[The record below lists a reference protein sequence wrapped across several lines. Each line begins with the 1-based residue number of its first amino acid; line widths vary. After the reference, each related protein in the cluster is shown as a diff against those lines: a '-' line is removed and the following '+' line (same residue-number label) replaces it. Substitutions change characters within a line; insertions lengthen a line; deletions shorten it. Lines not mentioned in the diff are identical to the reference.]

1 MTRSEI
7 LSMTKINLQIA
18 GSSFDDYLEF
28 LIDAAQNAIKAEG
41 ITIDFDAIDDC
52 NLIVMYTSY
61 LYRKRVGD
69 DPVPQEGGGY
79 CGNAAHAAVCAQQ
92 QGIRRKGEGGR
103 GR

>member
-1 MTRSEI
+1 
-7 LSMTKINLQIA
+7 MTKSNLQIA
-18 GSSFDDYLEF
+18 GSSFDDYLNF

-69 DPVPQEGGGY
+69 DPVMPRMLRYALNNRVFAEKAKVEEGG
-79 CGNAAHAAVCAQQ
+79 
-92 QGIRRKGEGGR
+92 ESS
-103 GR
+103 

>member
-1 MTRSEI
+1 
-7 LSMTKINLQIA
+7 MTKSNLQIA

-69 DPVPQEGGGY
+69 DSVMPRMLRYALNNRVFAEKAQAAEGGDSS
-79 CGNAAHAAVCAQQ
+79 
-92 QGIRRKGEGGR
+92 
-103 GR
+103 

>member
-1 MTRSEI
+1 
-7 LSMTKINLQIA
+7 MTKSNLQIA
-18 GSSFDDYLEF
+18 GISIDDYLNF

-69 DPVPQEGGGY
+69 DPVMPRMLRYALNNRVFAEKANAKEGG
-79 CGNAAHAAVCAQQ
+79 
-92 QGIRRKGEGGR
+92 ESS
-103 GR
+103 

>member
-1 MTRSEI
+1 
-7 LSMTKINLQIA
+7 MTKSNLQIT

-69 DPVPQEGGGY
+69 DPVMPRMLRYALNNRVFAEKAKAKKGG
-79 CGNAAHAAVCAQQ
+79 
-92 QGIRRKGEGGR
+92 ESS
-103 GR
+103 

>member
-1 MTRSEI
+1 
-7 LSMTKINLQIA
+7 MTKSNLQIA

-69 DPVPQEGGGY
+69 DPSMPRMLRYAMNNKLFAQKAKGGGS
-79 CGNAAHAAVCAQQ
+79 A
-92 QGIRRKGEGGR
+92 
-103 GR
+103 

>member
-1 MTRSEI
+1 MTRLEI
-7 LSMTKINLQIA
+7 LSMTKSNLQIA

-69 DPVPQEGGGY
+69 DPVMPRMLRYALNNRVFAEKAKAEEGG
-79 CGNAAHAAVCAQQ
+79 
-92 QGIRRKGEGGR
+92 ESS
-103 GR
+103 

>member
-1 MTRSEI
+1 
-7 LSMTKINLQIA
+7 MTKSNLQIA
-18 GSSFDDYLEF
+18 GGSFDDYLEF

-69 DPVPQEGGGY
+69 DPVMPRMLRYALNNRVFAEKAQAAEGGDSS
-79 CGNAAHAAVCAQQ
+79 
-92 QGIRRKGEGGR
+92 
-103 GR
+103 

>member
-1 MTRSEI
+1 
-7 LSMTKINLQIA
+7 MTKSNLQIA

-69 DPVPQEGGGY
+69 DPVMPRMLRYALNNRVFAEKAKTVESGG
-79 CGNAAHAAVCAQQ
+79 
-92 QGIRRKGEGGR
+92 ESS
-103 GR
+103 

>member
-1 MTRSEI
+1 MTRLDI
-7 LSMTKINLQIA
+7 LSMTKSNLQIA
-18 GSSFDDYLEF
+18 GISFDDYLNF

-69 DPVPQEGGGY
+69 DPVMPRMLRYALNNRVFAEKAKTVEGGG
-79 CGNAAHAAVCAQQ
+79 AS
-92 QGIRRKGEGGR
+92 
-103 GR
+103 

>member
-1 MTRSEI
+1 
-7 LSMTKINLQIA
+7 MTKSNLQIA
-18 GSSFDDYLEF
+18 GSSFDDYLNF

-69 DPVPQEGGGY
+69 DPVMPRMLRYALNNRVFAEKAKAEEGG
-79 CGNAAHAAVCAQQ
+79 VSS
-92 QGIRRKGEGGR
+92 
-103 GR
+103 

>member
-1 MTRSEI
+1 MTRLEI
-7 LSMTKINLQIA
+7 LSMTKSNLQIA

-69 DPVPQEGGGY
+69 DPVMPRMLRYALNNRVFAEKAKAKAEEGG
-79 CGNAAHAAVCAQQ
+79 
-92 QGIRRKGEGGR
+92 ESS
-103 GR
+103 

>member
-1 MTRSEI
+1 MTRLEI
-7 LSMTKINLQIA
+7 LSMTKSNLQIA

-69 DPVPQEGGGY
+69 DPVMPRMLRYALNNKLFSQKAKTEGG
-79 CGNAAHAAVCAQQ
+79 
-92 QGIRRKGEGGR
+92 ESS
-103 GR
+103 

>member
-1 MTRSEI
+1 MTRLEI
-7 LSMTKINLQIA
+7 LSMTKSNLQIA

-69 DPVPQEGGGY
+69 DPVMPRMLRYALNNKLFSQKAKAEGG
-79 CGNAAHAAVCAQQ
+79 
-92 QGIRRKGEGGR
+92 ESS
-103 GR
+103 

>member
-1 MTRSEI
+1 MVSSDT
-7 LSMTKINLQIA
+7 LGDLINDKEQPA
-18 GSSFDDYLEF
+18 DRRSSFDDYLEF

-69 DPVPQEGGGY
+69 DPVMPRMLRYALNNRVFAEKAQAAEGGDSS
-79 CGNAAHAAVCAQQ
+79 
-92 QGIRRKGEGGR
+92 
-103 GR
+103 

>member
-1 MTRSEI
+1 
-7 LSMTKINLQIA
+7 MTKSNLQIA

-69 DPVPQEGGGY
+69 DPVMPRMLRYALNNRVFAEKAQAAEGG
-79 CGNAAHAAVCAQQ
+79 
-92 QGIRRKGEGGR
+92 ESS
-103 GR
+103 

>member
-1 MTRSEI
+1 
-7 LSMTKINLQIA
+7 MTKSNLQIA

-52 NLIVMYTSY
+52 NLIVMYASY

-69 DPVPQEGGGY
+69 DPVMPRMLRYALNNRVFAEKAKAVEGGG
-79 CGNAAHAAVCAQQ
+79 AS
-92 QGIRRKGEGGR
+92 
-103 GR
+103 

>member
-1 MTRSEI
+1 
-7 LSMTKINLQIA
+7 MTKSNLQIA

-69 DPVPQEGGGY
+69 DPVMPRMLRYALNNRVFAEKAKVEEGG
-79 CGNAAHAAVCAQQ
+79 
-92 QGIRRKGEGGR
+92 ESS
-103 GR
+103 

>member
-1 MTRSEI
+1 MTRADI
-7 LSMTKINLQIA
+7 LSMTKSNLQIA

-41 ITIDFDAIDDC
+41 ITIDFEAIDDC

-69 DPVPQEGGGY
+69 DPVMPRMLRYALNNRVFAEKAKAAEGGG
-79 CGNAAHAAVCAQQ
+79 AS
-92 QGIRRKGEGGR
+92 
-103 GR
+103 

>member
-1 MTRSEI
+1 
-7 LSMTKINLQIA
+7 MTKSNLQIA
-18 GSSFDDYLEF
+18 GSSFDDYLNF

-69 DPVPQEGGGY
+69 DPVMPRMLRYAMNNKLFAQKAKGGGS
-79 CGNAAHAAVCAQQ
+79 A
-92 QGIRRKGEGGR
+92 
-103 GR
+103 

>member
-1 MTRSEI
+1 
-7 LSMTKINLQIA
+7 MTKSNLQIA

-69 DPVPQEGGGY
+69 DPVMPRMLRYALNNRVFAEKAKAEEGGG
-79 CGNAAHAAVCAQQ
+79 VS
-92 QGIRRKGEGGR
+92 
-103 GR
+103 

>member
-1 MTRSEI
+1 
-7 LSMTKINLQIA
+7 MTKSNLQIA

-69 DPVPQEGGGY
+69 DPVMPRMLRYAMNNKLFSQKAKGGGS
-79 CGNAAHAAVCAQQ
+79 A
-92 QGIRRKGEGGR
+92 
-103 GR
+103 

>member
-1 MTRSEI
+1 MTRLEI
-7 LSMTKINLQIA
+7 LSMAKSNLQIA

-61 LYRKRVGD
+61 LYRKRLSD
-69 DPVPQEGGGY
+69 DPAMPRMLRYALNNKLFSQKAKAEGGGST
-79 CGNAAHAAVCAQQ
+79 
-92 QGIRRKGEGGR
+92 
-103 GR
+103 

>member
-1 MTRSEI
+1 
-7 LSMTKINLQIA
+7 MTKSNLQIA
-18 GSSFDDYLEF
+18 GSSFDDYLNF

-69 DPVPQEGGGY
+69 DPVMPRMLRYALNNRVFAEKAKAKGGG
-79 CGNAAHAAVCAQQ
+79 
-92 QGIRRKGEGGR
+92 ESS
-103 GR
+103 

>member
-1 MTRSEI
+1 MTRLDI
-7 LSMTKINLQIA
+7 LSMTKSNLQIA
-18 GSSFDDYLEF
+18 GSSFDDYLNF

-69 DPVPQEGGGY
+69 DPVMPRMLRYALNNRVFAEKAKTEEGG
-79 CGNAAHAAVCAQQ
+79 
-92 QGIRRKGEGGR
+92 ESS
-103 GR
+103 

>member
-7 LSMTKINLQIA
+7 LSMTKSNLQIA

-69 DPVPQEGGGY
+69 DPVMPRMLRYALNNRVFAEKAKAEEGGG
-79 CGNAAHAAVCAQQ
+79 AS
-92 QGIRRKGEGGR
+92 
-103 GR
+103 